1 MNTDT
6 LIELARAY
14 GAHRGL
20 TLSTVSTYAAAD
32 GKFFAQIGK
41 GASCTIRKAERI
53 AQWFSD
59 NWPADLEWPRAI
71 PRPPK
76 SRKEAA

>member
-14 GAHRGL
+14 GAHSGL
-20 TLSTVSTYAAAD
+20 TLSTVSTYAADD
-32 GKFFAQIGK
+32 GKFFAKIAG

-53 AQWFSD
+53 TQWFSD
-59 NWPADLEWPRAI
+59 NWPADLEWPRSI
-71 PRPPK
+71 PRPPRAK
-76 SRKEAA
+76 KEAA